1 MSAGDW
7 KDMYAA
13 ALRGDLALVR
23 YHIENEVNPNYQH
36 PEILATPLVAAI
48 SGGHTEVALYL
59 LENGADPNL
68 KSFFDD
74 TTPHEAAA
82 RNGNDPVLQRL
93 SELGVLPTKPRNS
106 SWFSRGLSHL
116 RNLFGKA
123 SGR

>member
-1 MSAGDW
+1 
-7 KDMYAA
+7 MYAA

-68 KSFFDD
+68 RSFFDD
-74 TTPHEAAA
+74 TTPREAAV
-82 RNGNDPVLQRL
+82 RYGNDLVLQRL
-93 SELGVLPTKPRNS
+93 SELGALPPKPQIT
-106 SWFSRGLSHL
+106 SWLSQGLSQGVSRL
-116 RNLFGKA
+116 RELFRK
-123 SGR
+123 SDQ

>member
-1 MSAGDW
+1 
-7 KDMYAA
+7 MYAA